1 VSKNS
6 TYSKNDFLNLL
17 YSEFEHLSSDSEYA
31 DEYLTSLGLN
41 PDTIADEGIQQL
53 KRKILAI
60 KIEKTKAEM
69 ARAESLKQTVLGQVE
84 KLLLDK
90 TFKFMD
96 FIKTERPQLSFRN
109 FESFTPIEIKDILIQ
124 HYTLK
129 LLQEQDK
136 GSTDGL

>member
-1 VSKNS
+1 MSKNS

-31 DEYLTSLGLN
+31 DEYLTSVGLD
-41 PDTIADEGIQQL
+41 PDTIADEGIKQL

-109 FESFTPIEIKDILIQ
+109 LESFTPLEIKDILIQ